1 MAVFTIYL
9 PSGLSNRLG
18 RKPTARQ
25 ENAIAKST
33 ITVVRVVEVVEL
45 GANHKLIPSPKVYAL
60 S

>member
-1 MAVFTIYL
+1 MVVFTIYP

-33 ITVVRVVEVVEL
+33 IMVIRVVEL
-45 GANHKLIPSPKVYAL
+45 GAKPR
-60 S
+60 